1 MPCQS
6 WFWAEEKAT
15 HYPAKL
21 SCIGPT
27 STIAST
33 ATTLEANDIFGGAVK
48 LYPAITP
55 IGENMGVDSA
65 TVFITPCTILVGV
78 VMGGTIQASPK
89 ADKQLIGSNWAEGD
103 DDGVGAGTGIA
114 GVALQLKANLTL
126 GGFVVGADFKHG

>member
-1 MPCQS
+1 
-6 WFWAEEKAT
+6 
-15 HYPAKL
+15 
-21 SCIGPT
+21 
-27 STIAST
+27 
-33 ATTLEANDIFGGAVK
+33 
-48 LYPAITP
+48 
-55 IGENMGVDSA
+55 MGVDSA